1 MNASGWLLAMFRAAS
16 AVVRGDIGTL
26 ASIAVPVR
34 GWLRACAAARVDFGA
49 WAPHSIDTGN
59 ALALPQPGA

>member
-1 MNASGWLLAMFRAAS
+1 MRAMNASAWLPAMSRAAS
-16 AVVRGDIGTL
+16 GVVPACSR
-26 ASIAVPVR
+26 SIAAPAP
-34 GWLRACAAARVDFGA
+34 GWRPAWVAARVDFGA